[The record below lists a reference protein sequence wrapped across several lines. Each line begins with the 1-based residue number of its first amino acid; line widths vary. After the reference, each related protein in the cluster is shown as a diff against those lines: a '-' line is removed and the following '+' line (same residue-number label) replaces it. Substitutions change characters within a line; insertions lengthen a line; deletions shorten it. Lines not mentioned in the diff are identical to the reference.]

1 MLNLPIEIQEEVDR
15 RNEEVL
21 SAKRDAGVRH
31 VELSQELAEK
41 TEELRASLKREEA
54 CLEDSETYK

>member
-1 MLNLPIEIQEEVDR
+1 M
-15 RNEEVL
+15 L

-54 CLEDSETYK
+54 CLEDSETYKYEICRNCRGPFFG

>member
-1 MLNLPIEIQEEVDR
+1 M
-15 RNEEVL
+15 L